1 LKKEFIFTFINY
13 LSRDEKI
20 QAFKLKPSLYRLIG
34 MTKRWI
40 PVAYYYTA
48 PLAKLAPPSN
58 KLPHPLGYIPPYL
71 KKREQELTTQPPVK
85 SPQ

>member
-1 LKKEFIFTFINY
+1 
-13 LSRDEKI
+13 
-20 QAFKLKPSLYRLIG
+20 

-71 KKREQELTTQPPVK
+71 KKREQELASPQAPK